1 MTVTIDDLTPVE
13 KTLLITLTPRA
24 MDARAPHPLLA
35 DDLAAKV
42 LDRIGPAGAIK
53 ISSTVKIAAP
63 VRSKMLDQLVVQFI
77 AAHPNAVVV
86 ELGCGLE
93 TRMHRIAPPPTV
105 DWYDVDL
112 PDVIAL
118 RRRLIP
124 ELDRAHLVAASLTE
138 PHWAEGIPRER
149 PVIAVADGVLGFLTK
164 ADNTQILATLT
175 NHFTG
180 GGELV
185 FVAYSRI
192 AAKMMGGL
200 PVQIGELRELGI
212 PKGYQGFGFDDPRE
226 LEQLNPRVTFVEEQ
240 LGAQAMESF
249 NDPRARAWLND
260 ISRTTRMIG
269 KWFARWRAQ
278 ARRGVW
284 VLRYRF

>member
-1 MTVTIDDLTPVE
+1 MTVTINDLTPVE

-24 MDARAPHPLLA
+24 LDARAPHPLLS
-35 DDLAAKV
+35 DDLAAEV

-53 ISSTVKIAAP
+53 ISDTVKIAAP
-63 VRSKMLDQLVVQFI
+63 VRSKMLDQLVHRFI
-77 AAHPNAVVV
+77 AAHPDAVVV

-118 RRRLIP
+118 RRQLIP
-124 ELDRAHLVAASLTE
+124 ELDRAHLVAASLAE
-138 PHWAEGIPRER
+138 PHWADGIPHDR

-164 ADNTQILATLT
+164 ADNTQILNTLT
-175 NHFTG
+175 NHFTA

-185 FVAYSRI
+185 FVAYTRI
-192 AAKMMGGL
+192 AAKMMGAL
-200 PVQIGELRELGI
+200 PVQIGELREVGI
-212 PKGYQGFGFDDPRE
+212 PKGYQGFGFDNPRE
-226 LEQLNPRVTFVEEQ
+226 LEQLNPHMTFVEEQ

-249 NDPRARAWLND
+249 SDPIAQAWRGD
-260 ISRTTRMIG
+260 ISWPIRMFG